1 MPDPQPVVR
10 VEQHNGD
17 ATIDVRAGDERGCLR
32 GAVHGLAQLAGAP
45 VAPPVDGRR
54 SRMVAV
60 DGREPVERLVAL
72 LNELIAT
79 IDVEGVV
86 ATDADVTVR
95 EGGAEAAV
103 WLASLDPAA
112 VVAPPKAATWHE
124 ARCEPAA
131 GGGWHARVVI
141 DR

>member
-1 MPDPQPVVR
+1 MPGPQPVVR
-10 VEQHNGD
+10 VEEHNGD
-17 ATIDVRAGDERGCLR
+17 ATIDVYAVDERGCLR

-45 VAPPVDGRR
+45 DAPPGDGR
-54 SRMVAV
+54 SWTVAV

-95 EGGAEAAV
+95 EDGAEATV
-103 WLASLDPAA
+103 WLAPLDPAA